1 MYEMVLADESYS
13 LFKGVLNSGLT
24 PLVEKDI
31 PKIGSTMDLT
41 SWKVIRKNCTETEPL
56 VARGV
61 VFVDCLTWKQAP
73 DASSTLQ
80 MLDKGVTPVEFDH
93 CTAMFHS
100 DFVES
105 VLENCTF
112 SIAESHSMEAGGKL
126 LYYYKEK
133 LGGQLANM
141 YEHIKWGRSLRRKRI
156 KLQNGESGL
165 TAPESEDDPENED
178 LRCECVT
185 QFDYHQCVVTGYPLS
200 KCETESLFEMARDHV
215 GDDNLVAGCFE
226 ELPASK
232 QRWCFYWWYAVNI
245 FHLKSKARKLPSC
258 FINEVRNRFGEEDG
272 NFTGFRST
280 QERLTEATFN

>member
-1 MYEMVLADESYS
+1 MLVEVNSYSRGNTRDFVLGVQLGDGVPPTLVCTLISLKQQIHSYGKGGPVQVYEMVLADESYS

-24 PLVEKDI
+24 PQVEKDI

-41 SWKVIRKNCTETEPL
+41 SWKVILKNRTETEPL

-126 LYYYKEK
+126 QGK
-133 LGGQLANM
+133 
-141 YEHIKWGRSLRRKRI
+141 
-156 KLQNGESGL
+156 
-165 TAPESEDDPENED
+165 
-178 LRCECVT
+178 
-185 QFDYHQCVVTGYPLS
+185 
-200 KCETESLFEMARDHV
+200 
-215 GDDNLVAGCFE
+215 
-226 ELPASK
+226 
-232 QRWCFYWWYAVNI
+232 
-245 FHLKSKARKLPSC
+245 
-258 FINEVRNRFGEEDG
+258 VR
-272 NFTGFRST
+272 RST
-280 QERLTEATFN
+280 CQHMRTYQVGPLT